1 MGHRRGAEQASA
13 LNYCLICWPTHII
26 RVERDIAVCMNQAGL
41 FGPCRHRPFNVE
53 RLRVTVPPLCHVGCR
68 WDLVAINPSAVFGPP
83 VTGRADGT
91 SLEIFQK
98 AFNGEFS
105 AACPDMGERTDLAPL
120 LDAAG

>member
-1 MGHRRGAEQASA
+1 M
-13 LNYCLICWPTHII
+13 NYCLICWPTHII
-26 RVERDIAVCMNQAGL
+26 RVERDIAVCINQARSL
-41 FGPCRHRPFNVE
+41 WTLPAPPFNDE
-53 RLRVTVPPLCHVGCR
+53 RLCVTVPPLCHVGCR

-98 AFNGEFS
+98 AFNGEYS

-120 LDAAG
+120 LEAAG